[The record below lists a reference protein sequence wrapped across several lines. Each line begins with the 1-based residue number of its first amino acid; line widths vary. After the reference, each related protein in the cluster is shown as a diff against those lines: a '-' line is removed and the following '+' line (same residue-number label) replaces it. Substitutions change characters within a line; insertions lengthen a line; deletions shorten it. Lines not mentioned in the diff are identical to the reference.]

1 MELQSQAQAPGPA
14 LIRLLAHLGG
24 VAPPAPPDALSARL
38 GHWVDWP
45 QAVAL
50 AGALDARPAAG
61 PDDGSEAR
69 DGAGDECDRLRAALV
84 GIIEADRAFAAVD
97 ASGARD
103 AAFYRQR
110 YAALQQ
116 VMEAEIELLRR
127 RLRQRLAR
135 RGGADG
141 RLAGVDAVMER
152 ALAARE
158 RALLASLP
166 SVLATHFERLQ
177 SPATHTATPAAPHAI
192 DLFRQDMK
200 RLLSAELDVRLHPTR
215 GLLSALRTPDPHA
228 H

>member
-14 LIRLLAHLGG
+14 LIRLLARLAD
-24 VAPPAPPDALSARL
+24 VSPPAPPDALSARL

-50 AGALDARPAAG
+50 AGALEARPTAG
-61 PDDGSEAR
+61 PDDAGDA
-69 DGAGDECDRLRAALV
+69 GAGDECDHVRAALV
-84 GIIEADRAFAAVD
+84 AIFEADRAFAAVD
-97 ASGARD
+97 ASVARD

-110 YAALQQ
+110 YGALQQ
-116 VMEAEIELLRR
+116 VMEAETELLRR

-135 RGGADG
+135 RGGGDG

-166 SVLATHFERLQ
+166 SLLAAHFERLQ
-177 SPATHTATPAAPHAI
+177 SQAAHSAPAAAPQAI
-192 DLFRQDMK
+192 ELFRQDMK
-200 RLLSAELDVRLHPTR
+200 RLLSAELDVRLQPAR
-215 GLLSALRTPDPHA
+215 GLLSALRMPDSHA